1 MRKKTPPIE
10 PGQMKSIIKKP
21 HGYMRTIAVTPDPPK
36 EKIKRPAPVYSNSSS
51 PYGIADQLHN
61 DRTTFYK

>member
-1 MRKKTPPIE
+1 MKKKDPPHNSGPLQSLIR
-10 PGQMKSIIKKP
+10 KP

-36 EKIKRPAPVYSNSSS
+36 EKLIRHKAVYTNSSS

-61 DRTTFYK
+61 DRRSFNS